1 MALERFQNPTTN
13 SEIILRLFTYNS
25 NNYRDLSSIEK
36 VELFFHDPYEK
47 TPENPQG
54 LRLVQTISGGD
65 VITDDEGQ
73 YHVVVTAEEPSY
85 TIGKYTDRW
94 TVTFEDTEPDGT
106 IDNWFEIYPDLWYTT
121 PIPVVYDFNFMFRP
135 NRLRKGSK
143 QYLLVDISP
152 NVPTG
157 SDLCRYYE
165 NLAIVADVSISIEQF
180 CGPCVP
186 EESDL
191 RLVVDDELITFREK
205 TMAYYQLDTEDMEC
219 GLYNVWFKLN
229 MGTNVYLS
237 DKMQLQIY

>member
-1 MALERFQNPTTN
+1 M
-13 SEIILRLFTYNS
+13 
-25 NNYRDLSSIEK
+25 
-36 VELFFHDPYEK
+36 
-47 TPENPQG
+47 
-54 LRLVQTISGGD
+54 
-65 VITDDEGQ
+65 
-73 YHVVVTAEEPSY
+73 VTAEEPSY